1 MAQDTKEIHNKKLN
15 YIKGKWGESITCAYL
30 EKEGFIILDR
40 NYRCRSGEIDII
52 AFNGEMICFVEV
64 KMRNNTK
71 FGFGSESVGFTKIN
85 RIKRSA
91 YYYFNTQ
98 VISKNKQQ
106 YRIRFDICEIT
117 RYKRIY
123 YCRLIKNI

>member
-1 MAQDTKEIHNKKLN
+1 
-15 YIKGKWGESITCAYL
+15 
-30 EKEGFIILDR
+30 
-40 NYRCRSGEIDII
+40 
-52 AFNGEMICFVEV
+52 
-64 KMRNNTK
+64 MRNNTK

-98 VISKNKQQ
+98 VISKIKQQ

-117 RYKRIY
+117 RYKRTY